1 MNKQEL
7 AEYLGVKISTI
18 ETNFPKLCASQMTKG
33 KKIIKQGKGAQA
45 TYLVEEVEP
54 QMIDKSY
61 FSTKQLIKAETLLG
75 EEWIDCFCSSNY
87 EVSNFGRVRN
97 KKTHYQSFGNNP
109 KNNDGYISISI
120 DGEYQLLHRVVLQSW
135 NPIKDYQSFTVEH
148 LDGNRSNNRL
158 DNLCWK
164 TMEDN
169 ILAMIQHR
177 KELNIELTR
186 LIQKYG
192 YNKTLKIL
200 QKIN

>member
-7 AEYLGVKISTI
+7 AECLGVKISTI
-18 ETNFPKLCASQMTKG
+18 ETNFPKLCASQMAKG
-33 KKIIKQGKGAQA
+33 KKIIKQGKGSQA
-45 TYLVEEVEP
+45 LYFVEEVEP
-54 QMIDKSY
+54 QIIDKFY
-61 FSTKQLIKAETLLG
+61 FSTKQLVKAETLLG
-75 EEWIDCFCSSNY
+75 EEWVDCFYSSNY

-109 KNNDGYISISI
+109 DNNDGYINISI
-120 DGEYQLLHRVVLQSW
+120 DGKYQLLHRVVLQSW
-135 NPIKDYQSFTVEH
+135 NPIDDYQAFTVEH

-192 YNKTLKIL
+192 YDKTLKIL
-200 QKIN
+200 QSID

>member
-7 AEYLGVKISTI
+7 AKYLGVKISTI

-45 TYLVEEVEP
+45 IYLVEEVEP

-169 ILAMIQHR
+169 VLAMIQHR

-192 YNKTLKIL
+192 YDKTLKIL
-200 QKIN
+200 QEIN